1 MKIDVASGQIQGKRD
16 YQQDAFNQRDI
27 LPFQHKMLFLADGMG
42 GYKGGEKASEL
53 VINSFMGKVP
63 LVQNI
68 KELLSHFLHQSN
80 KSIATYKK
88 SHPDFSSMG
97 TTLVAMYIKD
107 DSCQWISVGD
117 SPLYRIRDNN
127 IKRINENHSIAGLL
141 DLQVR
146 NREISQKEANSN
158 PNRHMLTSALTGE
171 ELSMVDISNPIG
183 IKHNDIFILASD
195 GIETLGEEEILMLVN
210 NANGNMESAVS
221 DMLNEIES
229 KNKHNQDNAT
239 LMIVSI
245 LKDNSIQST
254 FTLQEEEYS
263 NQKSIDSGTKKN
275 KIFPI
280 IITLLLV
287 LAILIGVLIGMPSP
301 VPVLKVEDNQTKN
314 FKELHEK
321 LIDKI
326 DTNSSYVQKIHDI
339 NISEC
344 LERNTTCVPDKT
356 KELKKLEK
364 NIDNWA
370 DRENNL
376 TKLSLGIVDDNITK
390 QLKDMNIT
398 LMQVDDGNFSNFDIN
413 MTSLEKKIIINKKDI
428 LRTRLKYIKKDKKC
442 KRNLN
447 KRPTEDDNTLLYKEI
462 LSDMEKDLGDSNTT
476 LIQLEEL
483 KTKLDNLVQDT
494 NCSDK
499 KKE

>member
-117 SPLYRIRDNN
+117 SPLYRIRDNS
-127 IKRINENHSIAGLL
+127 IQRINENHSVAGLL

-146 NREISQKEANSN
+146 NREISQKEANEN

-171 ELSMVDISNPIG
+171 ELSMIDLSNPIG
-183 IKHNDIFILASD
+183 IRNNDIFILASD
-195 GIETLGEEEILMLVN
+195 GIETLTEKDILRLVN
-210 NANGNMESAVS
+210 NANGNMENAVS
-221 DMLNEIES
+221 DILNEIEGQD
-229 KNKHNQDNAT
+229 KRNQDNAT

-245 LKDNSIQST
+245 SKDNSIQST
-254 FTLQEEEYS
+254 FAPQELTHQS
-263 NQKSIDSGTKKN
+263 SKKSIV
-275 KIFPI
+275 IPI
-280 IITLLLV
+280 IISLLV
-287 LAILIGVLIGMPSP
+287 TLTILIGVMIATVEEPIKQVDKSKIKDFNI
-301 VPVLKVEDNQTKN
+301 LK
-314 FKELHEK
+314 EK
-321 LIDKI
+321 LITKVDS
-326 DTNSSYVQKIHDI
+326 NSSYVQKINDI

-344 LERNTTCVPDKT
+344 SEKNTTCIPEKI
-356 KELKKLEK
+356 KELKELEK
-364 NIDNWA
+364 DVNSLL
-370 DRENNL
+370 DREANL
-376 TKLSLGIVDDNITK
+376 TKLLGGNSDSNITK
-390 QLKDMNIT
+390 LLKDMNMT
-398 LMQVDDGNFSNFDIN
+398 LMKIDDGNFSNFDKN
-413 MTSLEKKIIINKKDI
+413 MTVVENKLLINTKEEILQTIKNIRKGCKEKLKKNKVGTDHNRSYKKHLTDIVNAVKDINSTIGLRKQEYKLNNLMIDLNCSALKKIAKK
-428 LRTRLKYIKKDKKC
+428 
-442 KRNLN
+442 
-447 KRPTEDDNTLLYKEI
+447 
-462 LSDMEKDLGDSNTT
+462 
-476 LIQLEEL
+476 
-483 KTKLDNLVQDT
+483 
-494 NCSDK
+494 
-499 KKE
+499 